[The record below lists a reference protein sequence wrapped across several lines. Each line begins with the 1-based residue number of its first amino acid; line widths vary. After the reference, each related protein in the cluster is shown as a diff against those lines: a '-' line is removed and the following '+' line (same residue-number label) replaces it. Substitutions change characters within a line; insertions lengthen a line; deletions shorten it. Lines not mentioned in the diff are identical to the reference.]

1 MHALSRLSVRV
12 AEQADHACGALG
24 VTVEFF
30 QQFQPGQT
38 WREREAGELVAA
50 KKQGILGSMFV
61 EAPKDAKYA
70 YDKAVVRM
78 TTKTKFQK
86 QNGKLVEDAKFE
98 DIKNGMKVS
107 IWFTGPVAE
116 SDPVQA
122 TAGTVLIF
130 PK

>member
-1 MHALSRLSVRV
+1 MRLLTSLVL
-12 AEQADHACGALG
+12 LG
-24 VTVEFF
+24 LLTSFARAQGTKPDIYGTASKVK
-30 QQFQPGQT
+30 
-38 WREREAGELVAA
+38 ASDDDA
-50 KKQGILGSMFV
+50 KKHGILGSMFV
-61 EAPKDAKYA
+61 EAPTDAKYA
-70 YDKAVVRM
+70 YGKAFVRM

-98 DIKNGMKVS
+98 DIKNGMKLS
-107 IWFTGPVAE
+107 IWFDGPVAE